1 MARAPDNATYVSD
14 EQPMYISKELAA
26 KYNADPTPFSGKQSV
41 TVYNAPGGPA
51 GSIQFNNS
59 NIDFGGSTG
68 FTFNSRTNSVNI
80 LGNLNVGGHING
92 KFYTNIANF
101 IITGGN
107 PGDILITDGDGNLNW
122 TPAPDIVASDWD
134 ATAGISQILNKPN
147 LAVFATTANLTSSL
161 NNYVTT
167 STFDTRIS
175 NIENSI
181 NNLSVVSVTGSYINL
196 TDTPTSVSQF
206 INDSDYIS
214 NSQMVS
220 YVTNY
225 VTAQIDNLK
234 ANVETEY
241 DTLKELADQLRFLLS
256 ININGGDASGAIP
269 IDGSTANSQYTNI
282 LDGGNA

>member
-14 EQPMYISKELAA
+14 AQPMYISKELAA
-26 KYNADPTPFSGKQSV
+26 KYNADPVPFSGGQKV
-41 TVYNAPGGPA
+41 HVYNSPGGPA

-59 NIDFGGSTG
+59 NVDFGGSTG

-80 LGNLNVGGHING
+80 VGNLNVGGHING
-92 KFYTNIANF
+92 KFFTNIANF

-107 PGDILITDGDGNLNW
+107 AGDILITDGDGNLNW
-122 TPAPDIVASDWD
+122 TPAPDVVASDWN
-134 ATAGISQILNKPN
+134 ATSGISQILNKPN
-147 LAVFATTANLTSSL
+147 LAVYATTTNVTATL

-167 STFDTRIS
+167 SNF
-175 NIENSI
+175 NSRFA
-181 NNLSVVSVTGSYINL
+181 NLSTVATTGSFNDL
-196 TDTPTSVSQF
+196 TNKPVSVSQF
-206 INDSDYIS
+206 VNDSNYVS

-220 YVTNY
+220 YVTQ
-225 VTAQIDNLK
+225 QINNLK
-234 ANVETEY
+234 ANVETDY

-269 IDGSTANSQYTNI
+269 IDGSNANSQFTST